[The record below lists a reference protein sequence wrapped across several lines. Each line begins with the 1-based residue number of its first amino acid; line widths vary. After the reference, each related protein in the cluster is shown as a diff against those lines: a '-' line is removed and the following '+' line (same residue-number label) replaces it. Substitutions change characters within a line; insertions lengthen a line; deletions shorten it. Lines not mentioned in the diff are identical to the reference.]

1 MKLHHEQKEK
11 FLQINLYQFNQNTRE
26 KKNVEF

>member
-11 FLQINLYQFNQNTRE
+11 ILQINLYQFNQNTRE
-26 KKNVEF
+26 KKNAEF